1 MNFNFTPTLSDGTV
15 SISQL
20 EDNDFDALYKI
31 ASDKLLWAG
40 HPKKDRYKREV
51 FEQWFKDAI
60 TSRHALKIYEEKTG
74 LMIGSSRYYE
84 YDAQKKE
91 IAIGYTFIGRAYWGG
106 ETNKRVKTLMINHA
120 FKSVNTIWLHA
131 DPSNIRSQKA
141 IKKLGSTYSH
151 LENKKLGNGEVEQYY
166 CYQITKSLWLSQ
178 N

>member
-51 FEQWFKDAI
+51 FEQWFENAI
-60 TSRHALKIYEEKTG
+60 ASHHALKIYEEKTG
-74 LMIGSSRYYE
+74 LIIGSSRYYE

-91 IAIGYTFIGRAYWGG
+91 VAIGYTFIGQR
-106 ETNKRVKTLMINHA
+106 I
-120 FKSVNTIWLHA
+120 
-131 DPSNIRSQKA
+131 
-141 IKKLGSTYSH
+141 
-151 LENKKLGNGEVEQYY
+151 
-166 CYQITKSLWLSQ
+166 
-178 N
+178 